1 MIYFLFSTKRIQFDF
16 EKSVLV
22 IYDPNIMNTPTCV
35 GKDGLCRQ
43 RRNTP
48 THVGKG
54 TASMMMILKPKEH
67 SHACG
72 KRTSPNGLPQGQ
84 IGTLPRMW
92 EKDCVFTLF
101 ARGSVPIC
109 IKIFYTFV
117 PTINMA
123 DFRICRQKEYEIPLV

>member
-1 MIYFLFSTKRIQFDF
+1 
-16 EKSVLV
+16 
-22 IYDPNIMNTPTCV
+22 
-35 GKDGLCRQ
+35 
-43 RRNTP
+43 
-48 THVGKG
+48 
-54 TASMMMILKPKEH
+54 MILEEH

-72 KRTSPNGLPQGQ
+72 KRGRVSRGCKKST
-84 IGTLPRMW
+84 GTLPRMW

-123 DFRICRQKEYEIPLV
+123 DFRICRQKEHEIPLV

>member
-1 MIYFLFSTKRIQFDF
+1 MW
-16 EKSVLV
+16 EKANVTGRV
-22 IYDPNIMNTPTCV
+22 PTAY
-35 GKDGLCRQ
+35 
-43 RRNTP
+43 RNTP

-54 TASMMMILKPKEH
+54 FRLLLPVQPLLEY

-72 KRTSPNGLPQGQ
+72 KRARIQTFPDDYEG
-84 IGTLPRMW
+84 ILPRMW

-109 IKIFYTFV
+109 IKNFYTFV

-123 DFRICRQKEYEIPLV
+123 DFRICRQKEHEIPLV

>member
-1 MIYFLFSTKRIQFDF
+1 MW
-16 EKSVLV
+16 EKA
-22 IYDPNIMNTPTCV
+22 
-35 GKDGLCRQ
+35 KHFFKQ
-43 RRNTP
+43 RLTGRNTP

-54 TASMMMILKPKEH
+54 PTDFDSKVKPMEY

-72 KRTSPNGLPQGQ
+72 KRARIQTFPDDYEG
-84 IGTLPRMW
+84 ILPRMW

-109 IKIFYTFV
+109 IKNFYTFV

-123 DFRICRQKEYEIPLV
+123 DFRICRQKEHEIPLV

>member
-1 MIYFLFSTKRIQFDF
+1 M
-16 EKSVLV
+16 
-22 IYDPNIMNTPTCV
+22 
-35 GKDGLCRQ
+35 
-43 RRNTP
+43 
-48 THVGKG
+48 GKG
-54 TASMMMILKPKEH
+54 AAETIHQNKIEEH

-72 KRTSPNGLPQGQ
+72 KRFMKWLRMEHLQ
-84 IGTLPRMW
+84 GTLPRMW

-123 DFRICRQKEYEIPLV
+123 DFRICRQKEHEIPLV